1 MSKPT
6 IHDVAARAGVSKS
19 TVSLVLQDSPL
30 VKADKRAAVRSAMV
44 DLGYVYNAAAAGL
57 RGKSSPQQGLLLP
70 LATDLN
76 DPDSAAFAA
85 SLQRA
90 AQAQGMGVHVL
101 APNAPWAGRR
111 ISTLPA
117 DAADDLT
124 LTVLH
129 PNAKARAQEGLAAAK
144 ATRHLLGLGA
154 KQVAFVGGNPKRPL
168 DDLRIRGYLKRMS
181 RAEVPPLHLTGGDDY
196 AFGWRAT
203 ATLLA
208 DYPACTA
215 ALCISD
221 AVALGMQDALAQ
233 RGIRAGDAFRL
244 IGWGDTM
251 TAQTTQLSSIRP
263 VWDAL
268 AQAALDWVLK
278 GGDQAI
284 EIAPELMR
292 RASSMGGT

>member
-30 VKADKRAAVRSAMV
+30 VKADKRDAVRRAMA

-57 RGKSSPQQGLLLP
+57 RGKSVAQQGLMLP
-70 LATDLN
+70 LATDLC
-76 DPDSAAFAA
+76 DLDSAAFAA
-85 SLQRA
+85 ALQRA
-90 AQAQGMGVHVL
+90 AAAKGMGVQLL
-101 APNAPWAGRR
+101 APNGPWAGRR
-111 ISTLPA
+111 ISTLQG

-124 LTVLH
+124 LTALH

-144 ATRHLLGLGA
+144 VTRHLLGLGA
-154 KQVAFVGGNPKRPL
+154 VQVAFVGGDAARPL
-168 DDLRIRGYLKRMS
+168 DALRIRGYLQRLAK
-181 RAEVPPLHLTGGDDY
+181 AQVPPLHLTGGDDY
-196 AFGWRAT
+196 AFGWRAV

-208 DYPACTA
+208 SYPACTA

-244 IGWGDTM
+244 VGWGDTM
-251 TAQTTQLSSIRP
+251 SAQTTQLSSIRP
-263 VWDAL
+263 AWDAL
-268 AQAALDWVLK
+268 AQAALAWVMN

-284 EIAPELMR
+284 EIAPELVR
-292 RASSMGGT
+292 RASSMGGA

>member
-19 TVSLVLQDSPL
+19 TVSLVLQNSAL
-30 VKADKRAAVRSAMV
+30 VKADKRDAVRRAMA

-57 RGKSSPQQGLLLP
+57 RGKAAAQQGLP
-70 LATDLN
+70 LATDLS

-85 SLQRA
+85 AMQRA
-90 AQAQGMGVHVL
+90 AAAKGMAVQLL

-111 ISTLPA
+111 ISTLPG
-117 DAADDLT
+117 DAGDDLT
-124 LTVLH
+124 LTALH
-129 PNAKARAQEGLAAAK
+129 PAAVARSQEGLAAGI

-154 KQVAFVGGNPKRPL
+154 VQVAFVGGDAARPL
-168 DDLRIRGYLKRMS
+168 DALRIRGYLQRLAK
-181 RAEVPPLHLTGGDDY
+181 AEVPPLHLTGGDDY
-196 AFGWRAT
+196 AFGWRAV

-208 DYPACTA
+208 SYPACTA

-244 IGWGDTM
+244 VGWGDTM
-251 TAQTTQLSSIRP
+251 SAQSTQLSSIRP
-263 VWDAL
+263 AWDAL
-268 AQAALDWVLK
+268 AQAALAWVMN
-278 GGDQAI
+278 GGDQTI
-284 EIAPELMR
+284 VIAPELVR